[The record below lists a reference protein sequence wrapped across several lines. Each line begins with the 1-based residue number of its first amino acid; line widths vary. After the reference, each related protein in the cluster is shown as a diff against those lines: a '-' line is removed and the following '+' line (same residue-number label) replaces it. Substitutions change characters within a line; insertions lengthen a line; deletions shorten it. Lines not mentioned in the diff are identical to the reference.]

1 MEKMYSGLGFN
12 ERKINCLYFEELM
25 LRKATK
31 GADVAQLEFHA
42 SLKKYAESN
51 SLLSKNQ

>member
-1 MEKMYSGLGFN
+1 MYSGLGFN